1 MAAPP
6 ALTRERRAPPSRR
19 LALEELGYPPAFV
32 ERVCFLVGH
41 HHYTAIDGVDYQA
54 LVEADFLVNISED
67 GMERPAI
74 EAVEKQ
80 IFRTAVGKRALVTP
94 VPRIRL

>member
-6 ALTRERRAPPSRR
+6 ALTRKRRAPPSRPR
-19 LALEELGYPPAFV
+19 PCWEELGDPPAFV

-41 HHYTAIDGVDYQA
+41 HHTYTAMDGVDYQA

-74 EAVEKQ
+74 ETVEKQ
-80 IFRTAVGKRALVTP
+80 IFRTAVGKELLRTLYLA
-94 VPRIRL
+94 